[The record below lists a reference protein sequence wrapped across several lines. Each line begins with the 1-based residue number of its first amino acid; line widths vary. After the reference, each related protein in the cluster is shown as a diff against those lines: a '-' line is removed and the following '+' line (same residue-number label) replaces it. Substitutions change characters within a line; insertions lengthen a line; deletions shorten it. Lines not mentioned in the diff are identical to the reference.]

1 MHEARA
7 ICFLFGILGTFF
19 QYEQNISLENKK
31 RSKAVNFL
39 FLKIFIVII
48 IIIFIS
54 FLFSLS
60 FFTLRLQY
68 TFSSVSRT
76 SDLARPV

>member
-1 MHEARA
+1 MCVLQLPHLTQEKSEG
-7 ICFLFGILGTFF
+7 FHKHFH
-19 QYEQNISLENKK
+19 
-31 RSKAVNFL
+31 SKAVNFL

-54 FLFSLS
+54 FFLSL
-60 FFTLRLQY
+60 FTLRLQY